1 MSDDDYLDLD
11 VNENDFDD
19 TEILDFNE
27 TLEARA
33 AAEENDPNEAFGL
46 KIFGPTG
53 RGSPAM
59 GRQSPYQLS
68 RNAVASLRSVGLDES
83 HLKDTEAWDTKLK
96 EPRPQPQPQ
105 PRKQEKAVVVKAEV
119 RPMVKAKPRPENRN
133 QFSDNDKYDK
143 DAQVAADKLWLR
155 MGHLP
160 LRHRVGEEFAKL
172 VQERSRPQRNK
183 GGTRKKN
190 TRRSRRSIR
199 RNRKSSK
206 NKRRSSGSRRSKRRR
221 R

>member
-33 AAEENDPNEAFGL
+33 AAEETDPNEAFGL

-68 RNAVASLRSVGLDES
+68 RNAAASLRRVGFEDES
-83 HLKDTEAWDTKLK
+83 HLKDTRAWDTKVK
-96 EPRPQPQPQ
+96 EEEPQPKPK
-105 PRKQEKAVVVKAEV
+105 PLPKVVKAAP
-119 RPMVKAKPRPENRN
+119 RLMAKAKPLQANRN
-133 QFSDNDKYDK
+133 QFYDNDKYDR
-143 DAQVAADKLWLR
+143 DAQVAADKLWLS
-155 MGHLP
+155 MGHPP
-160 LRHRVGEEFAKL
+160 LRHLVGQEYEKMM
-172 VQERSRPQRNK
+172 QERARPQRNK
-183 GGTRKKN
+183 GGTRKRN
-190 TRRSRRSIR
+190 TKKRSKKSMRRNKRSSSRRKS
-199 RNRKSSK
+199 NKKSS
-206 NKRRSSGSRRSKRRR
+206 RRR
-221 R
+221 RRR

>member
-1 MSDDDYLDLD
+1 MSNEDEDYFDDPEML
-11 VNENDFDD
+11 DFDD
-19 TEILDFNE
+19 PE

-33 AAEENDPNEAFGL
+33 VAEETDPNEAFGL

-68 RNAVASLRSVGLDES
+68 RNAAASLRRLGLDES
-83 HLKDTEAWDTKLK
+83 HLKDTTAWDTKL
-96 EPRPQPQPQ
+96 EESQPQ
-105 PRKQEKAVVVKAEV
+105 PRPRPQKQEKAVVVKAEV

-143 DAQVAADKLWLR
+143 DAQDAADKLWLR

-160 LRHRVGEEFAKL
+160 LRHRVGEEYEKMM
-172 VQERSRPQRNK
+172 QERSRPQRNNRPERNK
-183 GGTRKKN
+183 GGTRKRSA
-190 TRRSRRSIR
+190 RRSRRAYKKR
-199 RNRKSSK
+199 TMRKRTRK
-206 NKRRSSGSRRSKRRR
+206 YATRRR